1 MATTNLE
8 LTRNELIE
16 ALANTT
22 DLDIISKM
30 KRAYDRIMKQRSSE
44 KNQLPIV
51 GPTSYQEI
59 MDRLDEAERDF
70 ETGNTISHD
79 VVMEQTKSILADIWD
94 MRMNPEKLKRR
105 IK

>member
-44 KNQLPIV
+44 KNWPSV
-51 GPTSYQEI
+51 GPSSYEEMKARIEESMEEI
-59 MDRLDEAERDF
+59 ERD
-70 ETGNTISHD
+70 ETIPCNEFFNSLRQEFSH
-79 VVMEQTKSILADIWD
+79 
-94 MRMNPEKLKRR
+94 
-105 IK
+105 